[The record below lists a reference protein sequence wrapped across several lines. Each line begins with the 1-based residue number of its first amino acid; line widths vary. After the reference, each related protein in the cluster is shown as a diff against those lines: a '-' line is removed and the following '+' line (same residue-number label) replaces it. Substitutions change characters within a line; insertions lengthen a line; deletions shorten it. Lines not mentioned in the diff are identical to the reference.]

1 MQEYKII
8 KQVLLDYVDEETIFY
23 EEEENCFYFLFGVLG
38 EYDEVW
44 SISFDLTLL
53 PTSREMLIACNLI
66 IDLMNRQIMCQMDS
80 SFYSIFT
87 SDGVCKDLLW
97 DSDIYKEMQ
106 ESKENYEVVKERLT
120 KKILDV
126 ISEEV
131 KPDISNAH

>member
-1 MQEYKII
+1 LQEYKII

-80 SFYSIFT
+80 PFYSIFT

>member
-80 SFYSIFT
+80 PFYSIFT